1 MRQIKEYHA
10 RFGVKR
16 GGETLMVTANLTDW
30 MDDFEFLKEAARHIG
45 VRTVGDVVESLVGR
59 KIVIITLDH
68 SIGCNGVRIET
79 IVPYAVSHIDSYD
92 WDMKLV

>member
-30 MDDFEFLKEAARHIG
+30 MDDLEFLKEAAKHIG

-59 KIVIITLDH
+59 KIS

-79 IVPYAVSHIDSYD
+79 ILPHAVSQVDSYD
-92 WDMKLV
+92 WDMIVYCSS